1 MKYIV
6 IPFLLFTVIIS
17 QAQLLDTYQGKLYDG
32 ECIFNKKF
40 IKQNKIKRI
49 TGKISIKREMH
60 PIYHEGTID
69 DYTFNEQGQLVERI
83 KSFRLRGGH
92 IDTTQDY
99 FKYNDLEH
107 IVSQTTV
114 TLSGYNSIRFKYD
127 SLGNVMNETYSR
139 GENRSPYSYNLEKGR
154 ETILKDES
162 YDYKEL
168 SDSSHKKIYFNSA
181 NKPYKE
187 TIITTNSLGQRIS
200 ENTRFYLTS
209 KKESVSFQYDVQG
222 RLIKIIDYS
231 NLLGVQTITY
241 TYEYD
246 EFGNLYSSKIYK
258 NGKLTYSQE
267 FLYHVQTF
275 LLKAQLTKEESNNSI
290 KIIEYE
296 YEYF

>member
-1 MKYIV
+1 MGLNIAS
-6 IPFLLFTVIIS
+6 P
-17 QAQLLDTYQGKLYDG
+17 AQLLDTYQGKLYDG
-32 ECIFNKKF
+32 ECIFSTKF

-69 DYTFNEQGQLVERI
+69 DYTFNDKGQLTERV
-83 KSFRLRGGH
+83 KTFRLRGGH

-107 IVSQTTV
+107 IISQTTV
-114 TLSGYNSIRFKYD
+114 TLSGYNSIRFEYD
-127 SLGNVMNETYSR
+127 SSGNILNETFSR
-139 GENRSPYSYNLEKGR
+139 GENKSTYSYNLKKGR

-162 YDYKEL
+162 YGYETL
-168 SDSSHKKIYFNSA
+168 SDSSHKKIYYNSA

-209 KKESVSFQYDVQG
+209 KRETISFQYDLQG

-231 NLLGVQTITY
+231 NLLGVQTIIY

-246 EFGNLYSSKIYK
+246 EYGNLFSSKIYK
-258 NGKLTYSQE
+258 NGKLTFIQE
-267 FLYHVQTF
+267 FLYDIQTF
-275 LLKAQLTKEESNNSI
+275 LLKAKLTKEESNNSI
-290 KIIEYE
+290 KIIEYS